1 MTVDDVKKILL
12 DKREE
17 RKQIVLDFFDN
28 MKPFKTV
35 DDIPDVPLMEDKEC
49 YEKKIVTNLIRC
61 GAIPKEELIEGKTYL
76 GACRNATEAMW
87 NGKQFTYLRTKFYY
101 TYEEKINHFQDDDG
115 YDVFVPL
122 RLKED
127 DK

>member
-35 DDIPDVPLMEDKEC
+35 DDIPDVPLTEDKEC
-49 YEKKIVTNLIRC
+49 YEKKIVANLIRC